1 MSKNI
6 YALITAGEQM
16 DCFGGY
22 NKNTSLCAKH
32 CALRLR
38 CVIEQDHNIRTEILE
53 ELVAD
58 ESGLAKIQ

>member
-6 YALITAGEQM
+6 FAIITSGEQM
-16 DCFGGY
+16 DCFGDY
-22 NKNTSLCAKH
+22 NKNNPLCVRH

-53 ELVAD
+53 ELVSNED
-58 ESGLAKIQ
+58 GLGKIQ